1 MQVLIQIDLDLKEGK
16 HNYMSPPDTGAPVNF
31 EVQTPP
37 YGRILSSLGTNKL
50 KFKPILLDHHIGF
63 LFLKKRRSYVSQKKK
78 GHFDPCHYNFS
89 KLDLMLKIMPLS
101 GMILNVTPNFTELWW
116 HESNFPNF

>member
-78 GHFDPCHYNFS
+78 IIRGY
-89 KLDLMLKIMPLS
+89 KIKPLFIKRNKVKPTVS
-101 GMILNVTPNFTELWW
+101 T
-116 HESNFPNF
+116 